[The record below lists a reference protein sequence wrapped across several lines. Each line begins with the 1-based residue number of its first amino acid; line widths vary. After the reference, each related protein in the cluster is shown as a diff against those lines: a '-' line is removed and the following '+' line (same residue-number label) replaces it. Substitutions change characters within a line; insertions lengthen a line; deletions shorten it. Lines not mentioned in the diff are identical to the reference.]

1 MRRERRSCCIIVRLA
16 VTVGRFLTSVIGP
29 AVRFMMK
36 QLRLINC
43 NVTAEH
49 FQCGP
54 CRGVS
59 AGGFSPEYGVLLC
72 QDGFQNKKH
81 MEDTMVHE
89 LVHMYDMAKFKMD
102 LTNLKHQA
110 CTEVSLRTLSM
121 TMSYSRLHK
130 CRSVLPISAV
140 TAHTD
145 ASSTEALYSALLGNA
160 W

>member
-1 MRRERRSCCIIVRLA
+1 
-16 VTVGRFLTSVIGP
+16 
-29 AVRFMMK
+29 MMK

-54 CRGVS
+54 CHGVS

-89 LVHMYDMAKFKMD
+89 LIHMYDMSKFKMD

-110 CTEVSLRTLSM
+110 CSEVSFRYPKHGNLSHPPYM
-121 TMSYSRLHK
+121 DVDPCCQSQR
-130 CRSVLPISAV
+130 
-140 TAHTD
+140 
-145 ASSTEALYSALLGNA
+145 
-160 W
+160 

>member
-1 MRRERRSCCIIVRLA
+1 
-16 VTVGRFLTSVIGP
+16 
-29 AVRFMMK
+29 MMK

-54 CRGVS
+54 CHGVS

-89 LVHMYDMAKFKMD
+89 LIHMYDMSKFKMD

-110 CTEVSLRTLSM
+110 CSEVSFRMTTSHIPLTLM
-121 TMSYSRLHK
+121 
-130 CRSVLPISAV
+130 
-140 TAHTD
+140 
-145 ASSTEALYSALLGNA
+145 
-160 W
+160 